1 MTNQSLSNL
10 STMSLGNSISPY
22 VYTDEQLIALFQKG
36 DEKAYVE
43 LVNRYRDRLMN
54 FVFQYLGDMELAED
68 IVQDTM
74 LKLYQK
80 KHYYKQIAKFS
91 TWIYT
96 IAKNLAFTEL
106 RRKKIRKTTVLSQM
120 TSDEKDYEL
129 PSGQPETGQ
138 EIQSEFALK
147 LIRAAIQGLPNRFKT
162 IIILRDIEELSY
174 EEISSILDVPLGTVK
189 SRINRAR
196 LQLQVELQDL
206 KQKEGFY

>member
-1 MTNQSLSNL
+1 MTNQNLSNL

-106 RRKKIRKTTVLSQM
+106 RRKK
-120 TSDEKDYEL
+120 
-129 PSGQPETGQ
+129 
-138 EIQSEFALK
+138 A
-147 LIRAAIQGLPNRFKT
+147 
-162 IIILRDIEELSY
+162 
-174 EEISSILDVPLGTVK
+174 VK
-189 SRINRAR
+189 S
-196 LQLQVELQDL
+196 Q
-206 KQKEGFY
+206 Y

>member
-1 MTNQSLSNL
+1 MTNQNLSNL

-106 RRKKIRKTTVLSQM
+106 RRKKSRKITVLSQM
-120 TSDEKDYEL
+120 NSNEKDYEI
-129 PSGQPETGQ
+129 PSDSDENNTYLVNLIVSDGSLSTTLSLTITVTDVNEPTALSAPENIQTVETQ
-138 EIQSEFALK
+138 E
-147 LIRAAIQGLPNRFKT
+147 
-162 IIILRDIEELSY
+162 
-174 EEISSILDVPLGTVK
+174 
-189 SRINRAR
+189 
-196 LQLQVELQDL
+196 
-206 KQKEGFY
+206 

>member
-1 MTNQSLSNL
+1 MVNQNLSSL
-10 STMSLGNSISPY
+10 STMSWDNSISPY
-22 VYTDEQLIALFQKG
+22 VYTDEQLIARFQKG
-36 DEKAYVE
+36 DEQAYSE

-54 FVFQYLGDMELAED
+54 FVFQYFGDMDLAED

-80 KHYYKQIAKFS
+80 KHYYKEIAKFS

-96 IAKNLAFTEL
+96 IAKNLAYTEL
-106 RRKKIRKTTVLSQM
+106 RRKKRRKVTLLSQM
-120 TSDEKDYEL
+120 TRDEKNYDL
-129 PSGQPETGQ
+129 PSNQPEIGQ
-138 EIQSEFALK
+138 EIQNEFVHN
-147 LIRAAIQGLPNRFKT
+147 LIQAAIQDLPDHFRT

-196 LQLQVELQDL
+196 LQLQVELKNL
-206 KQKEGFY
+206 K

>member
-1 MTNQSLSNL
+1 MNHSSPASSSIHSLNMTEDFR
-10 STMSLGNSISPY
+10 
-22 VYTDEQLIALFQKG
+22 YTDEELIARFQDG
-36 DEKAYVE
+36 DEQAYVE
-43 LVNRYRDRLMN
+43 LVNRYRNRLMT
-54 FVFQYLGDMELAED
+54 FVYRFVNDMEKAED

-106 RRKKIRKTTVLSQM
+106 RRKKSRKITVLSQM
-120 TSDEKDYEL
+120 NSNEKDYEI
-129 PSGQPETGQ
+129 PSDQPETGQ
-138 EIQSEFALK
+138 EIQNEFALK
-147 LIRAAIQGLPNRFKT
+147 LIQAAIQGLPDRFKT

-196 LQLQVELQDL
+196 LQLQAELQDL
-206 KQKEGFY
+206 KQKEGIY

>member
-1 MTNQSLSNL
+1 MTNQNLSSL
-10 STMSLGNSISPY
+10 STMSWDNSTSPY
-22 VYTDEQLIALFQKG
+22 VYTDEQLIARFQKG
-36 DEKAYVE
+36 DENAYTE

-54 FVFQYLGDMELAED
+54 FVFQYFGDMELAED

-80 KHYYKQIAKFS
+80 KHYHKEIAKFS

-96 IAKNLAFTEL
+96 IAKNLAYTEL
-106 RRKKIRKTTVLSQM
+106 RRKKRRKVTLLSQM
-120 TSDEKDYEL
+120 TRDEKNYDL
-129 PSGQPETGQ
+129 PSNQPEIGQ
-138 EIQSEFALK
+138 EIQNEFVHN
-147 LIRAAIQGLPNRFKT
+147 LIQAAIQDLPDHFRT

-196 LQLQVELQDL
+196 LQLQVELKNL
-206 KQKEGFY
+206 K

>member
-1 MTNQSLSNL
+1 MVNQNLSSL
-10 STMSLGNSISPY
+10 STMSWDNSISPY
-22 VYTDEQLIALFQKG
+22 VYTDEQLIARFQKG
-36 DEKAYVE
+36 DEQAYSE

-54 FVFQYLGDMELAED
+54 FVFQYFGDMELAED

-80 KHYYKQIAKFS
+80 KHYYKEIAKFS

-96 IAKNLAFTEL
+96 IAKNLAYTEL
-106 RRKKIRKTTVLSQM
+106 RRKKRRKVTLLSQM
-120 TSDEKDYEL
+120 TRDEKNYDL
-129 PSGQPETGQ
+129 PSNQPEIGQ
-138 EIQSEFALK
+138 EIQNEFVHN
-147 LIRAAIQGLPNRFKT
+147 LIQAAIQDLPDHFRT

-196 LQLQVELQDL
+196 LQLQVELKNL
-206 KQKEGFY
+206 K

>member
-1 MTNQSLSNL
+1 MVSQNLSSL
-10 STMSLGNSISPY
+10 STMSWDNSTSPY
-22 VYTDEQLIALFQKG
+22 VYTDEQLIARFQKG
-36 DEKAYVE
+36 DEQAYSE

-80 KHYYKQIAKFS
+80 KHYYKEIAKFS

-96 IAKNLAFTEL
+96 IAKNLAYTEL
-106 RRKKIRKTTVLSQM
+106 RRKKRRKVTLLSQM
-120 TSDEKDYEL
+120 TSDGKNYDL
-129 PSGQPETGQ
+129 PSNQPEIGQ
-138 EIQSEFALK
+138 EIQNEFVHN
-147 LIRAAIQGLPNRFKT
+147 LIQAAIQKLPDHFRT

-196 LQLQVELQDL
+196 LQLQVELKNL
-206 KQKEGFY
+206 K

>member
-1 MTNQSLSNL
+1 MNILEKLKNDKKQYFVMTNQNLSNL

-106 RRKKIRKTTVLSQM
+106 RRKKSRKITVLSQM
-120 TSDEKDYEL
+120 NSNEKDYEI
-129 PSGQPETGQ
+129 PSDSDENNTYLVNLIVSDGSLSTTLSLTITVTDVNEPTALSAPENIQTVETQ
-138 EIQSEFALK
+138 E
-147 LIRAAIQGLPNRFKT
+147 
-162 IIILRDIEELSY
+162 
-174 EEISSILDVPLGTVK
+174 
-189 SRINRAR
+189 
-196 LQLQVELQDL
+196 
-206 KQKEGFY
+206 

>member
-1 MTNQSLSNL
+1 
-10 STMSLGNSISPY
+10 MSLGNSISPY

-96 IAKNLAFTEL
+96 IAKNLAYTEL

-120 TSDEKDYEL
+120 NSDERDYEL
-129 PSGQPETGQ
+129 PSNQPETGQ

-147 LIRAAIQGLPNRFKT
+147 LIQAAIQGLPDRFKT

>member
-1 MTNQSLSNL
+1 MVSQNLSSL
-10 STMSLGNSISPY
+10 STMSWDNSTSPY
-22 VYTDEQLIALFQKG
+22 VYTDEQLIARFQKG
-36 DEKAYVE
+36 DEQAYSE

-80 KHYYKQIAKFS
+80 KHYYKEIAKFS

-96 IAKNLAFTEL
+96 IAKNLAYTEL
-106 RRKKIRKTTVLSQM
+106 RRKKRRKVTLLSQM
-120 TSDEKDYEL
+120 TSDGKNYDL
-129 PSGQPETGQ
+129 PSNQPEIGQ
-138 EIQSEFALK
+138 EIQNEFVHN
-147 LIRAAIQGLPNRFKT
+147 LIQAAIQELPDHFRT

-196 LQLQVELQDL
+196 LQLQVELKNL
-206 KQKEGFY
+206 K

>member
-1 MTNQSLSNL
+1 MVNQNLSSLSSMSWDN
-10 STMSLGNSISPY
+10 STSPY
-22 VYTDEQLIALFQKG
+22 VYTDEQLIARFQKG
-36 DEKAYVE
+36 DEQAYSE

-54 FVFQYLGDMELAED
+54 FVFQYFGDMELAED

-80 KHYYKQIAKFS
+80 KHYYKEIAKFS

-96 IAKNLAFTEL
+96 IAKNLAYTEL
-106 RRKKIRKTTVLSQM
+106 RRKKRRKVTLLSQM
-120 TSDEKDYEL
+120 TRDEKNYDL
-129 PSGQPETGQ
+129 PSNQPEIGQ
-138 EIQSEFALK
+138 EIQNEFVHN
-147 LIRAAIQGLPNRFKT
+147 LIQAAIQDLPDHFRT

-196 LQLQVELQDL
+196 LQLQVELKNL
-206 KQKEGFY
+206 K